1 MNVAG
6 IKLKV
11 CGMRDKLNIGE
22 VASLHPD
29 YMGFI
34 FYANSP
40 RFVGENF
47 FVPTLQESV
56 KPVGVFV
63 NELTEKISVL
73 AQAYQLEYV
82 QLHGD
87 ESVKQCE
94 ELKNQKLKIIKVF
107 SVDDQMNFDRTKI
120 YKECADFFLFDTKGK
135 YYGGNAQV
143 FNWKILE
150 RYDQDVPFFLSG
162 GLSLDSIAGV
172 KDLRGMNIHAIDI
185 NSGVEIAPGVKDID
199 KIRKL
204 KSILDANS

>member
-1 MNVAG
+1 VAR

-34 FYANSP
+34 FYARSP
-40 RFVGENF
+40 RYVGGDF
-47 FVPTLQESV
+47 SLPVLPASV
-56 KPVGVFV
+56 KRVGVFV
-63 NELTEKISVL
+63 NESTDKIL
-73 AQAYQLEYV
+73 ALAHAHQLEYV

-107 SVDDQMNFDRTKI
+107 SVDDQMGFDQTKI
-120 YKECADFFLFDTKGK
+120 YKESADFFLFDTKGK

-150 RYDQDVPFFLSG
+150 RYDQHVPFFLSG
-162 GLSLDSIAGV
+162 GLSLDTIAAV
-172 KDLRGMNIHAIDI
+172 KDLQGMNIHAIDI

-199 KIRKL
+199 KIEKL
-204 KSILDANS
+204 QSILDANS